1 GHRLDTPS
9 RAILVPGNRV
19 EVLECRAA
27 LEAVYDHSLDGD
39 PPSEGGLDVLAQ
51 HVMIVACA
59 GAFNPD
65 LLYEEICESSPYASL
80 SRNDFN
86 DVVNFVDHGGYAL
99 RTYERWRRLHRLDD
113 GTYRTRSRRAVQL
126 LRMNIGTIVEAE
138 TLKVRIRR
146 GRVLGEVEEYFAMGL
161 EPGDSFIFAGR
172 MLRFEGIR
180 EQTLIASPAPGTE
193 PKIPAYVGGRLPL
206 TTHLAERV
214 RAMLADPGRWAN
226 LPAQVREWL
235 QLQRYRS
242 DLPRADEL
250 LVETFQRG
258 QREFLVA
265 YCFEGRNAH
274 QTLGML
280 LTRRMERAGY
290 APVGF
295 VATDYVIAVWSLN
308 EVKDIDALFDEDMLG
323 DDLEAWMDDSS
334 MLKRT
339 FRNVSVIAGLIE
351 RNYPGKKKT
360 GRQVTFSS
368 DLIYDTLRQHE
379 PDHILLRATRRDA
392 AKGLT
397 DIRRLGD
404 MLKRAK
410 GRIRHRKLDRVSPLA
425 VPVLLEIGKER
436 VDGAAD
442 DQLLGEAAEELIV
455 EATRRS

>member
-1 GHRLDTPS
+1 
-9 RAILVPGNRV
+9 
-19 EVLECRAA
+19 
-27 LEAVYDHSLDGD
+27 
-39 PPSEGGLDVLAQ
+39 
-51 HVMIVACA
+51 
-59 GAFNPD
+59 
-65 LLYEEICESSPYASL
+65 
-80 SRNDFN
+80 
-86 DVVNFVDHGGYAL
+86 
-99 RTYERWRRLHRLDD
+99 
-113 GTYRTRSRRAVQL
+113 
-126 LRMNIGTIVEAE
+126 
-138 TLKVRIRR
+138 
-146 GRVLGEVEEYFAMGL
+146 
-161 EPGDSFIFAGR
+161 
-172 MLRFEGIR
+172 
-180 EQTLIASPAPGTE
+180 
-193 PKIPAYVGGRLPL
+193 
-206 TTHLAERV
+206 
-214 RAMLADPGRWAN
+214 
-226 LPAQVREWL
+226 
-235 QLQRYRS
+235 
-242 DLPRADEL
+242 
-250 LVETFQRG
+250 
-258 QREFLVA
+258 
-265 YCFEGRNAH
+265 
-274 QTLGML
+274 ML

-295 VATDYVIAVWSLN
+295 VATVYVIAVWSLN

-436 VDGAAD
+436 VNGSAD

>member
-1 GHRLDTPS
+1 
-9 RAILVPGNRV
+9 
-19 EVLECRAA
+19 
-27 LEAVYDHSLDGD
+27 
-39 PPSEGGLDVLAQ
+39 
-51 HVMIVACA
+51 MIVACA

-425 VPVLLEIGKER
+425 VPVLLEIGQER
-436 VDGAAD
+436 VDGSAD
-442 DQLLGEAAEELIV
+442 DQLLGEAAEELIA

>member
-1 GHRLDTPS
+1 MVGHSGVHALAEVYEEIKKAQTTIVFVNTRGLSEIVFQELWRLNTENLPIALHHGSLSRENRRKVEAAMAAGKLRAVVATSSLDLGIDWAEVDLVVQMGAPKGVSRLIQRMGRSGHRLDTPS
-9 RAILVPGNRV
+9 RAILVPGNRF

-80 SRNDFN
+80 SHNDFN

-126 LRMNIGTIVEAE
+126 LRMNIGTSVEAE
-138 TLKVRIRR
+138 TLTVRIRR

-265 YCFEGRNAH
+265 YCFEGE
-274 QTLGML
+274 
-280 LTRRMERAGY
+280 TR
-290 APVGF
+290 
-295 VATDYVIAVWSLN
+295 
-308 EVKDIDALFDEDMLG
+308 
-323 DDLEAWMDDSS
+323 
-334 MLKRT
+334 
-339 FRNVSVIAGLIE
+339 
-351 RNYPGKKKT
+351 
-360 GRQVTFSS
+360 
-368 DLIYDTLRQHE
+368 
-379 PDHILLRATRRDA
+379 
-392 AKGLT
+392 
-397 DIRRLGD
+397 IRRS
-404 MLKRAK
+404 
-410 GRIRHRKLDRVSPLA
+410 VCC
-425 VPVLLEIGKER
+425 
-436 VDGAAD
+436 
-442 DQLLGEAAEELIV
+442 
-455 EATRRS
+455 